1 MKEPTTI
8 SLYREK
14 SVWDINA
21 KWPVAACT
29 EEQPCNVFILS
40 SGRLGES
47 GGKDRLG
54 NGVRFIFHRLYSAA
68 T

>member
-1 MKEPTTI
+1 VMEPTTT
-8 SLYREK
+8 SLAREK
-14 SVWDINA
+14 SVCHINA
-21 KWPVAACT
+21 KWPMAACI
-29 EEQPCNVFILS
+29 EEQQCNVFILS

-47 GGKDRLG
+47 GGKDGLG